1 MTTPFFPTVLIEPTL
16 SKAALTKAQKQ
27 FNTLVKKIETLK
39 AQLVEWR
46 DEVPRHNERLRCEY
60 EPLHKTYNTLRIEL
74 VQLLDRACVEQRLSK
89 NERKKL
95 RQLIPSIT
103 AELMNEEPSDVVKAL
118 HDKYSDIGFDELN
131 EDVDD
136 VVKSMMEEVLG
147 FDIGADVDIND
158 PAQLRA
164 FLEQQAHDERER
176 IQEHQ
181 HQSDARRAK
190 RKKSV
195 RQSDQ
200 EHQQNSEA
208 ALVQKSL
215 QEVFRK
221 LVGAL
226 HPDRAPDD
234 AERERRTELM
244 QQVNVAYE
252 KKDLLQLLELQI
264 QIEHTGK
271 ISLSAHS
278 DERLKHYNT
287 LLKEQSQVLLQALE
301 EAQLPFRFQ
310 LGLPPSATLSAKVVV
325 AQIEQ
330 DIRNL
335 KYSIA
340 ALQDDLRLFQDAAH
354 LKAWL
359 RDYKIRK
366 EPEFDDLID
375 ILSMSP
381 FGAK

>member
-16 SKAALTKAQKQ
+16 SKATLSKAQKQ

-46 DEVPRHNERLRCEY
+46 DDVPRHNERLRREY
-60 EPLHKTYNTLRIEL
+60 DPLFNTYNTLRFEL
-74 VQLLDRACVEQRLSK
+74 VLLLDCACTEKRLSK

-103 AELMNEEPSDVVKAL
+103 AELMTEQPSEAVKAL
-118 HDKYSDIGFDELN
+118 HDKYSDMDYDEQN

-136 VVKSMMEEVLG
+136 AVKSMLKEVLG
-147 FDIGADVDIND
+147 IDIGDDVDINN
-158 PAQLRA
+158 PEQLQD
-164 FLEQQAHDERER
+164 LLKQQARTERER

-181 HQSDARRAK
+181 QQSDAHRTK
-190 RKKSV
+190 RKKTA
-195 RQSDQ
+195 RQIDT
-200 EHQQNSEA
+200 EQQQKA
-208 ALVQKSL
+208 DAVQVQKSL

-221 LVGAL
+221 LVAAL

-234 AERERRTELM
+234 AERARRTELM
-244 QQVNVAYE
+244 QRVNVAYG

-264 QIEHTGK
+264 QIEPVGK
-271 ISLSAHS
+271 ANISAQT
-278 DERLKHYNT
+278 DERLKHYNK
-287 LLKEQSQVLLQALE
+287 LLKEQSEALTQALH

-310 LGLPPSATLSAKVVV
+310 LGLSPFATLAAKTVV
-325 AQIEQ
+325 AAMQQ
-330 DIRNL
+330 DIRSL
-335 KYSIA
+335 KSSIA
-340 ALQDDLRLFQDAAH
+340 SLQHDLRLFQETTH

-359 RDYKIRK
+359 RNVQISK
-366 EPEFDDLID
+366 EPEFDDFMEMM
-375 ILSMSP
+375 SMSP